1 MSAKDKFEER
11 LLVRELIKGN
21 KKAFRTLFDT
31 YRPAIYGY
39 AAGMLK
45 SEFYAEGIV
54 QDVFLKVWLHK
65 DRLDPNLSFKSY
77 LFTITRNDTFNF
89 LCKAAN
95 DKKLREEIF
104 YRKQRFHTRT
114 DDKVLE
120 ADLELITRKAIDRLP
135 PKRKL
140 IFTMSRDEGKS
151 YDDISKELGIS
162 ISTVKNQMS
171 KALETIRSFIH
182 VHGDITFLL
191 ILTVTQQLL

>member
-11 LLVRELIKGN
+11 LLVKQLIEGN

-39 AAGMLK
+39 TLRMLK

-54 QDVFLKVWLHK
+54 QDVFLKVWLHR
-65 DRLDPNLSFKSY
+65 DRLNSELSFKSY
-77 LFTITRNDTFNF
+77 LFTIARNDTFNF
-89 LCKAAN
+89 LHRAAN

-104 YRKQRFHTRT
+104 YRRQKFHTRT
-114 DDKVLE
+114 DDTILE

-140 IFTMSRDEGKS
+140 IFTMSRDQGKS
-151 YDDISKELGIS
+151 YEDISKELGIS

-171 KALETIRSFIH
+171 KALEAIRSFMQ
-182 VHGDITFLL
+182 VHGDITFLMAL
-191 ILTVTQQLL
+191 MTAEQLL